1 MKWIFALLTLPFL
14 FPEKTLA
21 VCPVCTVS
29 IGGGLWL
36 AQKLGI
42 DESIIGLWLGGII
55 ISAAM
60 WMYTILQR
68 KHISFP
74 YLGVALIGIY
84 YLAAILALRFSGSI
98 GTSPQPIFGLDR
110 ILFGMILGSVVFILT
125 INWYRY
131 MKFKNN
137 NHAFFPF
144 QKIVMTLSSLLIF
157 SISFHIITH

>member
-1 MKWIFALLTLPFL
+1 MKLIFSL
-14 FPEKTLA
+14 FPLLLLLPEKALA

-36 AQKLGI
+36 SQKLGI
-42 DESIIGLWLGGII
+42 DETIIGLWIGSII
-55 ISAAM
+55 VSAAM
-60 WMYTILQR
+60 WMYNILQKR
-68 KHISFP
+68 NISFP

-84 YLAAILALRFSGSI
+84 YLGAIIALQIAGYI

-110 ILFGMILGSVVFILT
+110 ILFGMIIGSLVFILT

-131 MKFKNN
+131 LKFKNH

-144 QKIVMTLSSLLIF
+144 QKIVMTLSNLLIF
-157 SISFHIITH
+157 SLSFYIITH